1 MEENAMKKIFL
12 ALAAV
17 AALASCVKENNL
29 APEQTADNLVTITA
43 VSADTKTV
51 LNGADVV
58 WEYTDKIKVVLDMA
72 TDELQDFEAFAVD
85 GATATF
91 KGQFAGDVASA
102 SQAYAV
108 YPSTAVTMLDNS
120 ASIYHTI
127 DAEQYG
133 EIMSGDNLSYA
144 SLDVEKLAAGN
155 ATATFSNVY
164 SLIKVTVPEG
174 LTEVTIA
181 SESPLAGTA
190 PFKMEAGILKVNTLA
205 WASLDQEKTVHLL
218 PSEGDH
224 LEAKTHDV
232 LIFPG
237 THALTITLTDGTTIY
252 EKTVAAKEYAAATY
266 YNLNLTTV
274 LSAPVT
280 EYLASPFGGGTIE
293 IPFVTTV
300 DAPSYDVQIE
310 NGDGWLSYVDVK
322 ALTEGTVTL
331 AVAPE
336 ENTTADRT
344 ATVTVTEIT
353 SGKSIVVSVTQ
364 KCVITDLLN
373 EYLVSYK
380 QYSQPYSGSLTIV
393 RSDDYTKGVYKVT
406 ILGNNLYADYESGTL
421 NIYEGKYT
429 RPLIVTN
436 DFKTISADNLSLGYS
451 TYTEFKAILPLGP
464 AVLTAEEEALVGTYN
479 ETWVHEKH
487 APATNA
493 MEISAS
499 EEASFGQL
507 KVKFLVTGDGSA
519 YTGYASLEE
528 SVLKVQI
535 GGQSH
540 AKLGT
545 QWNPDVVVNLT
556 VNPDGTLTMPTWTD
570 GNSFN
575 LSNYLA
581 TPVIDSGEGDDEGE
595 STGVANA
602 ASLHGTYS
610 EEFIDF
616 AGSHEGTMTISVE
629 GENITVRMLAYGSGY
644 SAYYLECPATLSLDG
659 KTLTV
664 ESNGVTYQGSGMAFT
679 ENIILNINAQDDS
692 ITLSTDKS
700 FAMSGWGQTYYLN
713 TYTATKQ

>member
-1 MEENAMKKIFL
+1 MKKIFL

-17 AALASCVKENNL
+17 AALASCVDENTL
-29 APEQTADNLVTITA
+29 VPEQTADNLVTITA

-51 LNGADVV
+51 LNGTDVV
-58 WEYTDKIKVVLDMA
+58 WEETDDIKVVLNMA
-72 TDELQDFEAFAVD
+72 TDDELQDFAASAVD

-91 KGQFAGDVASA
+91 KGQFAGEVASA

-108 YPSTAVTMLDNS
+108 YPSTAVTMNDNR

-127 DAEQYG
+127 YAEQHG
-133 EIMSGDNLSYA
+133 EIKSGHNLSYA
-144 SLDVEKLAAGN
+144 SLDVAKLAAGN

-190 PFKMEAGILKVNTLA
+190 PFKMEEGTLKVNTSA
-205 WASLDQEKTVHLL
+205 WSSLDQENTVRLV
-218 PSEGDH
+218 PTAGEQH

-237 THALTITLTDGTTIY
+237 THTLTITLSDGTTTY
-252 EKTVAAKEYAAATY
+252 EKTVAANEYAAATY

-300 DAPSYDVQIE
+300 DVPSYNVQIE

-331 AVAPE
+331 AVAAG

-344 ATVTVTEIT
+344 ATVTVTETT
-353 SGKSIVVSVTQ
+353 SEKSMVVSVTQ

-380 QYSQPYSGSLTIV
+380 QYGQPYSGSLTIV

-570 GNSFN
+570 GNYYD
-575 LSNYLA
+575 LSEYLA
-581 TPVIDSGEGDDEGE
+581 TPVIDSGDGDDEGE

-616 AGSHEGTMTISVE
+616 AGSHEGTMSISVE

-664 ESNGVTYQGSGMAFT
+664 ESNGVTYQGSGMTFT

-700 FAMSGWGQTYYLN
+700 FALSAWGSTYYLN

>member
-1 MEENAMKKIFL
+1 MKKIFL

>member
-1 MEENAMKKIFL
+1 MRNRI
-12 ALAAV
+12 ALLFAATAV
-17 AALASCVKENNL
+17 LASCMKENSL
-29 APEQTADNLVTITA
+29 APEQTNDNLVTITA

-58 WEYTDKIKVVLDMA
+58 WEETDEIKVVLDMA
-72 TDELQDFEAFAVD
+72 TDELQDFEASAVD

-331 AVAPE
+331 AVATG

-344 ATVTVTEIT
+344 ATVTVTETT
-353 SGKSIVVSVTQ
+353 SEKSIVVSVTQ
-364 KCVITDLLN
+364 KCVITDLLG
-373 EYLVSYK
+373 EYLESYT
-380 QYSQPYSGSLTIV
+380 YNYASTTGSLVIA
-393 RSDDYTKGVYKVT
+393 RSDDYIQGVYKVT
-406 ILGNNLYADYESGTL
+406 ICGVSDLYADYKDGVLSV
-421 NIYEGKYT
+421 YEGKFVKT
-429 RPLIVTN
+429 LNVSN
-436 DFKTISADNLSLGYS
+436 DYKQISADNLSVGGKTISNYL
-451 TYTEFKAILPLGP
+451 AIVSLGP
-464 AVLTAEEEALVGTYN
+464 ATLSAEEEALVGTYTESWTYN
-479 ETWVHEKH
+479 GNPVISENGMV
-487 APATNA
+487 
-493 MEISAS
+493 ISAS
-499 EEASFGQL
+499 EEASYGQL
-507 KVKFLVTGDGSA
+507 FVKLLTYSGYSF
-519 YTGYASLEE
+519 TGYADLDGN
-528 SVLKVQI
+528 V
-535 GGQSH
+535 
-540 AKLGT
+540 
-545 QWNPDVVVNLT
+545 LT
-556 VNPDGTLTMPTWTD
+556 VNIGKQKHDTFNKYASIDISLSLVVNNDGTL
-570 GNSFN
+570 SFD
-575 LSNYLA
+575 SWKDANYKDVTGYVA
-581 TPVIDSGEGDDEGE
+581 TKTATVDPGEGEGE
-595 STGVANA
+595 GEGVIITA
-602 ASLHGTYS
+602 ADLIGTWHEEFVMNGSSISYS
-610 EEFIDF
+610 E
-616 AGSHEGTMTISVE
+616 ATISLVSGALKVRLFNYVPQWGDPAIIECDAELSVDGSKLTLKTNGITYNYEQFTSDIVLNVSE
-629 GENITVRMLAYGSGY
+629 G
-644 SAYYLECPATLSLDG
+644 G
-659 KTLTV
+659 KKLTV
-664 ESNGVTYQGSGMAFT
+664 STVSWGYQSISN
-679 ENIILNINAQDDS
+679 
-692 ITLSTDKS
+692 
-700 FAMSGWGQTYYLN
+700 
-713 TYTATKQ
+713 YTATQL